1 MIKKA
6 PNLILKYSCSA
17 TTKFLHY
24 GATRISRALKSLVFK
39 QISPM
44 MSISGWLITCV
55 DDFDTSFIINNHA
68 NRCGLRREW
77 DRGKSA
83 VKVGRIM
90 TGIGTSQNWCER
102 NSTHMHDEAGGKVER
117 IHLLKIWNLQLQRR
131 FRAFSSRYLEANWRP
146 EDTWAVKFNRKI
158 LQGLIFN
165 IRSLP
170 GVRYFA

>member
-24 GATRISRALKSLVFK
+24 GATRISRALKSPVFK

-55 DDFDTSFIINNHA
+55 DDFDTCSIRNNHA

-77 DRGKSA
+77 DCGKSV

-90 TGIGTSQNWCER
+90 TGRGTSWNWCER
-102 NSTHMHDEAGGKVER
+102 NSTHMHDEAGSEVEWKQ
-117 IHLLKIWNLQLQRR
+117 LLKVWNLQLQRE
-131 FRAFSSRYLEANWRP
+131 FRISSARQLEANWRP
-146 EDTWAVKFNRKI
+146 EDTWIVKFN
-158 LQGLIFN
+158 
-165 IRSLP
+165 S
-170 GVRYFA
+170 

>member
-24 GATRISRALKSLVFK
+24 GTTRISWALKSPVFK

-55 DDFDTSFIINNHA
+55 DDFDTCSIRNNHA

-77 DRGKSA
+77 DHGKSA
-83 VKVGRIM
+83 VKVGWTLTDR
-90 TGIGTSQNWCER
+90 GTSRNWCER
-102 NSTHMHDEAGGKVER
+102 NSTHMHDKAGGEVER
-117 IHLLKIWNLQLQRR
+117 RNLLKIRNLQLQRR
-131 FRAFSSRYLEANWRP
+131 FRAFSSRQLEANWRP
-146 EDTWAVKFNRKI
+146 EDTWAVKFNSLI
-158 LQGLIFN
+158 LQGLISN
-165 IRSLP
+165 
-170 GVRYFA
+170 VRN